1 METPRQPLLLAANV
15 AVPEPSRDSRLLS
28 PSSSC
33 LSAQLAV
40 VLAFGAFWC
49 EGLVPASHGGQTPP
63 FLPSQS
69 AANLGLLSSQTKRGL
84 LKCSVP

>member
-1 METPRQPLLLAANV
+1 METSRQPLLLTANV
-15 AVPEPSRDSRLLS
+15 AVPEPSRDSQLLS
-28 PSSSC
+28 PASSC

-63 FLPSQS
+63 SSPLKV
-69 AANLGLLSSQTKRGL
+69 LLTWDCFPHRQREA
-84 LKCSVP
+84 C